1 MLYDTI
7 IKHYDVEAH
16 MKKQYETI
24 VLKIC
29 LLREDIIRTSA
40 LDDPYDDDYQDPN
53 IQFEE

>member
-1 MLYDTI
+1 
-7 IKHYDVEAH
+7 